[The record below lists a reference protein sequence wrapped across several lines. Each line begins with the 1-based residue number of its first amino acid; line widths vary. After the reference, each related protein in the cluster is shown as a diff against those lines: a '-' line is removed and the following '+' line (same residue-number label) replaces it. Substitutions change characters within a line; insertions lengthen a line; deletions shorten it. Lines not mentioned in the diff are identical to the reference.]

1 MNEEK
6 KCILAPPLY
15 HYIAKNYGIDKVYL
29 VFNWSKEIAG
39 HLKRKIYSP
48 SSSFGSAI
56 IFLNSNPS
64 RDLIPDEVTSSSQ
77 LFYVLFHEVAHK
89 VLNHKQSDKEA
100 EEKEATQWALSK
112 FRALEEHWDLD
123 FWLGMDDDEQ
133 GEALSHLD
141 LSTKS

>member
-1 MNEEK
+1 MSKER

-15 HYIAKNYGIDKVYL
+15 QYIAQNYGIDEVYL

-39 HLKRKIYSP
+39 HLKRKICSP
-48 SSSFGSAI
+48 SSSFGSAT

-64 RDLIPDEVTSSSQ
+64 RNLIPDEVTSSYE

-89 VLNHKQSDKEA
+89 VLNHKQRDKEA

-123 FWLGMDDDEQ
+123 FLLGMDDDEQ

-141 LSTKS
+141 LSIKS